1 MKKYAY
7 FPGCSLEK
15 MALSYHKSA
24 LETTRVL
31 GVELEELEDWNCC
44 GATTYFHLDE
54 ILANTLVARN
64 LAMAEQKGL
73 DFVAPCSA
81 CYKNAYFT
89 NAYIQEDVDLA
100 EHINFALE
108 ADDLQLSGNLKVH
121 HLIDI
126 FVDDIGV
133 EEVKNKTT
141 RNLEDL
147 KVAPYYGCQIV
158 RPRKNGENVEDPQF
172 FEELLA
178 AIGADVIDFANKT
191 RCCGGSL
198 LITNRR
204 AALDMIRHLLKNA
217 EDSGADVIATACPLC
232 QVNLECYQTQV
243 NEEFG
248 TDFSI
253 PVMYFTQLLGLA
265 FGIDPKKLHIGSELV
280 STMPVL
286 SKFLKKEA
294 S

>member
-1 MKKYAY
+1 
-7 FPGCSLEK
+7 
-15 MALSYHKSA
+15 
-24 LETTRVL
+24 
-31 GVELEELEDWNCC
+31 
-44 GATTYFHLDE
+44 
-54 ILANTLVARN
+54 
-64 LAMAEQKGL
+64 
-73 DFVAPCSA
+73 
-81 CYKNAYFT
+81 
-89 NAYIQEDVDLA
+89 
-100 EHINFALE
+100 
-108 ADDLQLSGNLKVH
+108 
-121 HLIDI
+121 
-126 FVDDIGV
+126 
-133 EEVKNKTT
+133 
-141 RNLEDL
+141 
-147 KVAPYYGCQIV
+147 V

-217 EDSGADVIATACPLC
+217 EDCGADVIATACPLC